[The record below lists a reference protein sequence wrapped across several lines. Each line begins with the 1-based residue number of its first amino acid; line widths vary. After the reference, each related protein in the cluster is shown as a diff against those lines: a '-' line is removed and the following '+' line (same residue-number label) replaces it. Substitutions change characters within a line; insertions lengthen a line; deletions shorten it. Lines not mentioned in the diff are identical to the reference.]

1 MAKTREN
8 IPEAVCPECGGHYHG
23 WALLEAKNQTC
34 PKCGAKLELVSKHP
48 TTDNFSTMAQVI
60 GHRFCINPRVV
71 ERWLEKK
78 RYGVED
84 FNTIIDEINGDF
96 EHWLAEVLECSKGV
110 RQDRGQ
116 NV

>member
-1 MAKTREN
+1 MTEKRGN
-8 IPEAVCPECGGHYHG
+8 IPEGICPECGIHYYG
-23 WALLEAKNQTC
+23 WALTQPEHQNCQ
-34 PKCGAKLELVSKHP
+34 KCGARLELVSKHP

-78 RYGVED
+78 EYGVED
-84 FNTIIDEINGDF
+84 FNTIINEINGDF
-96 EHWLAEVLECSKGV
+96 EHWLAEVLECSEGV